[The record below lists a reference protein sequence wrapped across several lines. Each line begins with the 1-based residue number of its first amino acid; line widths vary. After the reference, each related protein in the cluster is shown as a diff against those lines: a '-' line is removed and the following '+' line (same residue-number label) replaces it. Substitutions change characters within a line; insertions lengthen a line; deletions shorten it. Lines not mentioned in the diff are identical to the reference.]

1 MKYVGILCML
11 ALAGCSKKPTPMPAS
26 PDFQTHAAWLSG
38 PHAPDDYEEGDHW
51 HAAQEATNFTNDQ
64 DVNVL
69 KDENGGEL

>member
-1 MKYVGILCML
+1 V
-11 ALAGCSKKPTPMPAS
+11 PAS
-26 PDFQTHAAWLSG
+26 PDFQTHAAWLSD